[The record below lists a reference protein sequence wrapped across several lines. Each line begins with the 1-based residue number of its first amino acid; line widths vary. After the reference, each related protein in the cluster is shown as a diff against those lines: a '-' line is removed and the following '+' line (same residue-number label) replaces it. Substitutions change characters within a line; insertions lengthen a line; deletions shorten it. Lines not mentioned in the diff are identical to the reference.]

1 MDYKSILE
9 KALIETIKELDDIN
23 NYDEKNTKRIRRL
36 IKKLKHDN
44 VRIYE
49 DLKKII
55 SLIQL
60 NILLEAFMET

>member
-55 SLIQL
+55 SLIQ
-60 NILLEAFMET
+60 